1 MTPSLPSARPS
12 SDGDGNAPSAA
23 RRVLDV
29 EDGLDRIMGDRG
41 LYLKLLRRFKHDH
54 QGALKQLQDAVAAD
68 RYAAAQLKAHT
79 IKGGAGM
86 IGARALHALAAQ
98 MEAALRAR
106 APSADLPWQEFTPGL
121 NRVLNTI
128 NSILPVTHATPLAD
142 GETEGNP
149 APADA
154 ATLGLLKRLAH
165 YLREGDGAAIDLL
178 EDSAPPLA
186 RCLGVPLYQQVAAA
200 AHEFDFD
207 GALAALMQRQW
218 ETDASV

>member
-1 MTPSLPSARPS
+1 MNPSLPSARPAA
-12 SDGDGNAPSAA
+12 DGDAHASPGA

-86 IGARALHALAAQ
+86 IGAHALHALASR

-128 NSILPVTHATPLAD
+128 NSILPATHATPPAEGEAD
-142 GETEGNP
+142 GAP
-149 APADA
+149 VPADA
-154 ATLGLLKRLAH
+154 ATLALLTRLAH

-178 EDSAPPLA
+178 EDAATPLA
-186 RCLGVPLYQQVAAA
+186 RCLGVRLYQQVAAA

-207 GALAALMQRQW
+207 GALAALQQREAEP
-218 ETDASV
+218 ETGA

>member
-1 MTPSLPSARPS
+1 MNPSLPSARPS
-12 SDGDGNAPSAA
+12 LDGEHPPSAA

-29 EDGLDRIMGDRG
+29 EDGLDRIMGDRV

-54 QGALKQLQDAVAAD
+54 QGALKLLQDAVAAD

-86 IGARALHALAAQ
+86 IGARALHALAGRL
-98 MEAALRAR
+98 EAGLRAR
-106 APSADLPWQEFTPGL
+106 APSADLPWKDFTQAL

-128 NSILPVTHATPLAD
+128 NSILPATHATPLAD
-142 GETEGNP
+142 GDP
-149 APADA
+149 VPADS
-154 ATLGLLKRLAH
+154 ATLGLLGRLCH

-178 EDSAPPLA
+178 EDAATPLA
-186 RCLGVPLYQQVAAA
+186 RCLGVHLYQQVAAA

-207 GALAALMQRQW
+207 GALAALTQRQW
-218 ETDASV
+218 EEPQP

>member
-1 MTPSLPSARPS
+1 MNPSLPSARPS
-12 SDGDGNAPSAA
+12 LDGESPPPAA

-29 EDGLDRIMGDRG
+29 EDGLDRIMGDRV

-54 QGALKQLQDAVAAD
+54 QGAVKLLQDAVAAD

-86 IGARALHALAAQ
+86 IGARALHELAARL
-98 MEAALRAR
+98 EAALRAR
-106 APSADLPWQEFTPGL
+106 APSSDLPWKDFTLAL

-128 NSILPVTHATPLAD
+128 NSILPATHATPLAD
-142 GETEGNP
+142 GDP
-149 APADA
+149 VPADT
-154 ATLGLLKRLAH
+154 ATLGLLRRLSH

-178 EDSAPPLA
+178 EDSATPLA
-186 RCLGVPLYQQVAAA
+186 RCLGVHLYQQVAAA

-218 ETDASV
+218 EEPQA

>member
-1 MTPSLPSARPS
+1 MNPSLPSAGPS
-12 SDGDGNAPSAA
+12 IDGEQAPSAA

-29 EDGLDRIMGDRG
+29 EDGLDRIMGDRV

-54 QGALKQLQDAVAAD
+54 QGAVKLLQDAVAAD

-86 IGARALHALAAQ
+86 IGARALHEMAGRL
-98 MEAALRAR
+98 EAALRAR
-106 APSADLPWQEFTPGL
+106 APTADLPWKDFMQAL

-128 NSILPVTHATPLAD
+128 NSILPANHAAPLAD
-142 GETEGNP
+142 GEGHP
-149 APADA
+149 APADT
-154 ATLGLLKRLAH
+154 ATLGLLRRLSH

-178 EDSAPPLA
+178 EDSATPLA
-186 RCLGVPLYQQVAAA
+186 RCLGVHLYQQVAAA

-207 GALAALMQRQW
+207 GALAALTQRQW
-218 ETDASV
+218 EEPQA